1 MIEYIINY
9 LHPNFRRVLPFQKES
24 DLQDRSVGFQKESDI
39 SSEAVDFGPESTVG
53 SDGVVR
59 RTSAYLG
66 IPVFSDL
73 VLSDKR
79 GVEVYLGEALVN
91 VSQVKNI
98 ISTPVVGRNGT
109 IKEYVSDGDF
119 AIKIQGVLAS
129 GNSLYPKEAFSD
141 LLELLQTPDAIA
153 VTSWFLQQFNIFNLV
168 ITDYAC
174 PQAEGFENMQPFE
187 ISALSDTPIELVL
200 QE

>member
-24 DLQDRSVGFQKESDI
+24 DLQDRAVDFQKESDI
-39 SSEAVDFGPESTVG
+39 SSEVVDFGVPNIVY
-53 SDGVVR
+53 SDGETR
-59 RTSAYLG
+59 RIVAYLG
-66 IPVFSDL
+66 TPVFSDL
-73 VLSDKR
+73 ILENGKG
-79 GVEVYLGEALVN
+79 GVVYLGEALVS
-91 VSQVKNI
+91 VSQVKNVI
-98 ISTPVVGRNGT
+98 ATPVVGRNGT

-119 AIKIQGVLAS
+119 AIKIQGVLVS
-129 GNSLYPKEAFSD
+129 SDSHYPKEAFAD
-141 LLELLQTPDAIA
+141 LLNVLKKPDAIA
-153 VTSWFLQQFNIFNLV
+153 VTSWFLQQFGIFNLV